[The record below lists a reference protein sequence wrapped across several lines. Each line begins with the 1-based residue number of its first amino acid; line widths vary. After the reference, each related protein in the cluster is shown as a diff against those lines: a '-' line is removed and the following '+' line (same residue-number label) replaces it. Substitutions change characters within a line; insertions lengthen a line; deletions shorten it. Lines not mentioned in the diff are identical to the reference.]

1 MGQIF
6 YDMGF
11 LATVEV
17 VECSATD
24 LIGQYVGQTGPK
36 TQKLLERALG
46 KVLFIDEAYRLGEGH
61 FATEAI
67 NELVDGLTKP
77 KFLNKLVTILAG
89 YDADINRLLSINAGL
104 TSRFPETITFKN
116 LSPEECLQLLIKTL
130 EDKEID
136 TSILLVPANNSKPEA
151 LNALYVL
158 SQLPSWGNG
167 RDIQQLAKDIYGSLL
182 RSESNPSGQSK
193 LTAEA
198 LRSALEVM
206 IQERRHRASAIQ
218 IMYPPKEPLI
228 FAPATQF
235 SNQEP
240 PPVQTNTF
248 SKLSMKEE
256 PTPEQGKET
265 EEEVKAPSPPI
276 DLERDPSVSDEVWT
290 QLQKDKQA
298 ADQEAQD
305 AQTRILQQEAAAKE
319 AALREQAAAKA
330 AEAAEVQARERERQ
344 QQRKEEIDDARR
356 RHEEERLALERA
368 QRYREYVTAQLE
380 AERKRQQEAKR
391 REQRAQEKLRQ
402 MGVCVAGYR
411 WIKQQGGY
419 RCAGGSHFVGENQLG
434 LG

>member
-6 YDMGF
+6 YNMGF

-36 TQKLLERALG
+36 TQRLLERALG

-104 TSRFPETITFKN
+104 TSRFPETISFKN
-116 LSPEECLQLLIKTL
+116 LSPEECLQLLIKNL
-130 EDKEID
+130 EDREID
-136 TSILLVPANNSKPEA
+136 ANILLVPANQPKLKV
-151 LNALYVL
+151 LNALSIL

-167 RDIQQLAKDIYGSLL
+167 RDIQQLAKEIYGSLL
-182 RSESNPSGQSK
+182 KTKSNPSGQLK
-193 LTAEA
+193 LTTEVLWSTVEA
-198 LRSALEVM
+198 M
-206 IQERRHRASAIQ
+206 IRERRHRASAIQ
-218 IMYPPKEPLI
+218 TTHPTTEPL
-228 FAPATQF
+228 ANQF

-240 PPVQTNTF
+240 PPILTNTF
-248 SKLSMKEE
+248 SKFSMEQE
-256 PTPEQGKET
+256 STPEQGKEV
-265 EEEVKAPSPPI
+265 EEEARAPSPPI
-276 DLERDPSVSDEVWT
+276 YLERDPHVSDEAWT
-290 QLQKDKQA
+290 QLQKDKEA
-298 ADQEAQD
+298 ADQQAQD
-305 AQTRILQQEAAAKE
+305 AQTRILEQEAAAKE

-330 AEAAEVQARERERQ
+330 AEATEAQALERERQ
-344 QQRKEEIDDARR
+344 QQRKVEIDDARR

-368 QRYREYVTAQLE
+368 QRYREYVIAQLE
-380 AERKRQQEAKR
+380 AERRRQQDVKR
-391 REQRAQEKLRQ
+391 REQWAQEKLRQ

-411 WIKQQGGY
+411 WVKQQGGY
-419 RCAGGSHFVGENQLG
+419 RCAGGSHFVGDNQLG